1 MPQGPPVVTR
11 HPTSQHR
18 PNITI
23 LVVPCLFV
31 LVTFLFWYQTWFG
44 RQLSP
49 QEMQQSLTDT
59 SVPHKT
65 QHALAQMADRMLR
78 GDAEV
83 RRWYPQ
89 VLALARNKEPLLRL
103 TAAWVMGQ
111 DNSCDEFH
119 QALVGLLRDP
129 DARVQWNA
137 ALALVRF
144 GDASGEPQLRLM
156 LGSSTLLAPQ
166 AGVLQLKLKPG
177 GAIRAGIVVAHIRT
191 RGGLSFEVRSS
202 VDGEL
207 QAWVVPDGATVSAGQ
222 PLARVSPSE
231 DQVWE
236 ALRGL
241 YLVGGE
247 RDLETVEAYARGGQG
262 ISLRV
267 KQQAEMTAQAI
278 HKRMA
283 SPRIPS

>member
-1 MPQGPPVVTR
+1 MSQATPFVTR
-11 HPTSQHR
+11 PPAPQHR

-31 LVTFLFWYQTWFG
+31 IVTFLFWYQTWFG

-65 QHALAQMADRMLR
+65 QHALSQMADRMSR
-78 GDAEV
+78 GDAKV

-89 VLALARNKEPLLRL
+89 VLALARNREPLLRL

-111 DNSCDEFH
+111 DNGCEEFH
-119 QALVGLLRDP
+119 QTLVGLLRDP

-144 GDASGEPQLRLM
+144 GDASGDPQLRMM
-156 LGSSTLLAPQ
+156 LGASTLKAPQ
-166 AGVLQLKLKPG
+166 SGVLQFKLKPG
-177 GAIRAGIVVAHIRT
+177 GAFRAGTVVAHIRT
-191 RGGLSFEVRSS
+191 SAGLSFEVRSP
-202 VDGEL
+202 VDGEF
-207 QAWVVPDGATVSAGQ
+207 QAWVVPDGAAVSAGQ

-247 RDLETVEAYARGGQG
+247 QDVEAVQAYARGGQG

-267 KQQAEMTAQAI
+267 KHQAELTAQAI
-278 HKRMA
+278 HKRVA
-283 SPRIPS
+283 SQRIHS

>member
-1 MPQGPPVVTR
+1 MPQATPVVTLT
-11 HPTSQHR
+11 PAPKHR

-49 QEMQQSLTDT
+49 QEMQQYLTDT

-65 QHALAQMADRMLR
+65 QHALSQMADRMSR
-78 GDAEV
+78 DDAEV

-89 VLALARNKEPLLRL
+89 VVALARSQEPLLRL

-111 DNSCDEFH
+111 DSSFQEFH
-119 QALVGLLRDP
+119 GALLGLLQDA

-156 LGSSTLLAPQ
+156 LGSHTLPVPQ
-166 AGVLQLKLKPG
+166 AGVVHLKLKPRD
-177 GAIRAGIVVAHIRT
+177 ACRAGTVVAHIRT
-191 RGGLSFEVRSS
+191 GPGLSVEVRSP

-207 QAWVVPDGATVSAGQ
+207 QAWDVQDGATVLAGQ
-222 PLARVSPSE
+222 PLARLSPSE
-231 DQVWE
+231 DQLWE

-247 RDLETVEAYARGGQG
+247 QDLEAVQAYAQGGQG
-262 ISLRV
+262 ISLRL
-267 KQQAEMTAQAI
+267 KHQAEMTAQAI
-278 HKRMA
+278 RNRMA
-283 SPRIPS
+283 TKQTPS

>member
-1 MPQGPPVVTR
+1 VPQATPVDIGPPA
-11 HPTSQHR
+11 PQHR

-44 RQLSP
+44 RQLSS
-49 QEMQQSLTDT
+49 QEMQQYLTDT

-65 QHALAQMADRMLR
+65 QHALSQMADRMSR
-78 GDAEV
+78 GDAGV

-89 VLALARNKEPLLRL
+89 VLALARSQEPLFRL

-111 DNSCDEFH
+111 DNSSEEFH
-119 QALVGLLRDP
+119 RALVGLLQGT
-129 DARVQWNA
+129 DARVRWNA

-156 LGSSTLLAPQ
+156 LSSATVPAPRS
-166 AGVLQLKLKPG
+166 GVIQLKLKPG
-177 GAIRAGIVVAHIRT
+177 DASRAGTVVAHIRT
-191 RGGLSFEVRSS
+191 GAGVSVEVRSP

-207 QAWVVPDGATVSAGQ
+207 QVWDVPDSATVSADQ
-222 PLARVSPSE
+222 PVARQSPSD

-247 RDLETVEAYARGGQG
+247 QDLEAVEAYAQGGPG
-262 ISLRV
+262 VSLRV
-267 KQQAEMTAQAI
+267 KHQAAMTAQAI
-278 HKRMA
+278 HNRMA
-283 SPRIPS
+283 SKQTHS

>member
-1 MPQGPPVVTR
+1 VPQATPVVPR
-11 HPTSQHR
+11 PPAPQHR

-31 LVTFLFWYQTWFG
+31 IVTFLFWYQTWFG
-44 RQLSP
+44 RQLSS
-49 QEMQQSLTDT
+49 QEMQQYLTDT

-65 QHALAQMADRMLR
+65 QHALSQMADRMSR
-78 GDAEV
+78 RDAQV

-89 VLALARNKEPLLRL
+89 VLALARRPEPIFRL

-111 DNSCDEFH
+111 DNSSEEFH
-119 QALVGLLRDP
+119 RALVGLLRDP
-129 DARVQWNA
+129 DARVRWNA

-144 GDASGEPQLRLM
+144 GDASGEPQLHLM
-156 LGSSTLLAPQ
+156 LGSSTVPAPHS
-166 AGVLQLKLKPG
+166 GVVQLKLKPG
-177 GAIRAGIVVAHIRT
+177 DASRAGTVMAHIRT
-191 RGGLSFEVRSS
+191 GAGLSVEVRSP

-207 QAWVVPDGATVSAGQ
+207 QAWDVQDGASVSAGQ
-222 PLARVSPSE
+222 PLARVSPSD

-247 RDLETVEAYARGGQG
+247 QDLKAVEAYAQGGPG
-262 ISLRV
+262 ISPRV
-267 KQQAEMTAQAI
+267 RHQAEITAQAI
-278 HKRMA
+278 HNRMA
-283 SPRIPS
+283 SKQTHS